1 MLNIAVVPLVL
12 DAQCI
17 VQWRLLWE
25 LSLCVKVASSRSGLL
40 ATALVSKAA
49 LLSRLS
55 RSHTWQARHALS
67 LWRRKKSRK
76 QNLRH
81 IEFSRQATLK
91 KWLLPFFL
99 NAPPLPY
106 NCSTL
111 RPHVLVRPPFPRS
124 RTLSERCRRYRGDV
138 MISKTAGG
146 AHAAVRKTLKKFE
159 FTDKISKVRF

>member
-1 MLNIAVVPLVL
+1 MLNITVVPLVL

-25 LSLCVKVASSRSGLL
+25 LSLCMKVASSRSGLL
-40 ATALVSKAA
+40 ATTLVSKAA
-49 LLSRLS
+49 LLSRPG
-55 RSHTWQARHALS
+55 RSHTRQAWHALS

-76 QNLRH
+76 QHLRH

-106 NCSTL
+106 NVTHSSRTSLCGF
-111 RPHVLVRPPFPRS
+111 RDRVLGTFPR
-124 RTLSERCRRYRGDV
+124 DV
-138 MISKTAGG
+138 
-146 AHAAVRKTLKKFE
+146 AAVAAT
-159 FTDKISKVRF
+159 